1 MNESFRPPA
10 DQINKN
16 NEPEPV
22 MHEFSMFIMR
32 VCLGGVFA
40 YIIARFFRPEADL
53 GFIAGM
59 TAFLVIMAY
68 LLEYLRMRKK

>member
-1 MNESFRPPA
+1 
-10 DQINKN
+10 
-16 NEPEPV
+16 
-22 MHEFSMFIMR
+22 MHELSMFIMR

-40 YIIARFFRPEADL
+40 YIVTRIFRPEAGL

-68 LLEYLRMRKK
+68 LLEFLRTGNK